1 METLIDFETANLV
14 KNYLPRNAVLYSL
27 SEFFGACADAT
38 RTKIIC
44 ALSISEM
51 CVSDLCAL
59 LSLNQ
64 TTCSHQLRYLRSAN
78 IVRARRQG
86 KIVYY
91 SLRNK
96 KIEEVIEAGAE
107 FLGYIAKTQADV

>member
-1 METLIDFETANLV
+1 METLIDFETATLV

-44 ALSISEM
+44 ALSISEL
-51 CVSDLCAL
+51 CVSDLCNL

-64 TTCSHQLRYLRSAN
+64 TTCSHQLRYLRSAG
-78 IVRARRQG
+78 IVKGRRQG
-86 KIVYY
+86 KIIFY
-91 SLRNK
+91 SLRDK
-96 KIEEVIEAGAE
+96 RIEQVIEAGAE
-107 FLGYIAKTQADV
+107 FLGYIAQR

>member
-1 METLIDFETANLV
+1 METLLDFETATLV

-27 SEFFGACADAT
+27 SEFFSACADAT

-51 CVSDLCAL
+51 CVSDLCSL

-64 TTCSHQLRYLRSAN
+64 TTCSHQLRYLRSAG
-78 IVRARRQG
+78 IVKARRQG
-86 KIVYY
+86 KIIFY

-96 KIEEVIEAGAE
+96 KIESVIEAGAE
-107 FLGYIAKTQADV
+107 FLGYIIR